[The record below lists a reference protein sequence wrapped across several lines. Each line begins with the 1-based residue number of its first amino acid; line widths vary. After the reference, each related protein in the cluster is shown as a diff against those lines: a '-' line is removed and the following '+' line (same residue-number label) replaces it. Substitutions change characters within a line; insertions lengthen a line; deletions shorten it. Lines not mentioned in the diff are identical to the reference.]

1 MEPIKINIEIGVTP
15 ELAALIGGL
24 RTTCQET
31 AAQKSPKATPSAPKA
46 AESEPSQLPEP
57 PRPEQTAEVTDEM
70 LRAAVK
76 AAKDR
81 TSAQTVRGLFKEFGI
96 QASSECPA
104 DKRAALLQG
113 LENLK
118 AA

>member
-24 RTTCQET
+24 RATRQEAETT
-31 AAQKSPKATPSAPKA
+31 AQRPPKS
-46 AESEPSQLPEP
+46 AEKEPVHQPEP